1 MRVPPRWFR
10 RVVMAPLVVL
20 GVLLLFTT
28 VPVLALVAVVAS
40 AFLPGTWRGLRLLA
54 FALVYATVELVGLVT
69 LFGSWVASGL
79 GRSLRE
85 ERFVRFHY
93 AVLARAVDAVVRTA
107 MRLFHLE
114 VELESDVRGHPT
126 RPDRRPAIVAARH
139 AGPGDSFL
147 LVHGLIHR
155 SARRPRI
162 VLKDT
167 LQLDPFID
175 VLVSRLPSKFV
186 HPVPG
191 SGDQI
196 TPAIAELADT
206 MGPDDALVIFP
217 EGGNYTPRR
226 HRRAVE
232 RLRASGRESAAD
244 QAERLRYT
252 LPPRPAGIAAAMA
265 AAPEARVLLV
275 GHTGLDHLVTA
286 GDVWRGLPQDK
297 TLHVRWTPLAVD
309 AHGPEAVSAALMAA
323 WLEMD
328 EWIAGHRGED

>member
-1 MRVPPRWFR
+1 
-10 RVVMAPLVVL
+10 VVMAPLVVI

-28 VPVLALVAVVAS
+28 VPLLALVALVAS

-69 LFGSWVASGL
+69 LFGSWVGSGF
-79 GRSLRE
+79 GHSLPD

-93 AVLARAVDAVVRTA
+93 AVLGRAVDVVVRMA
-107 MRLFHLE
+107 MRLFHLQ

-167 LQLDPFID
+167 LQLDPLID
-175 VLVSRLPSKFV
+175 VLVNRLPSKFV

-191 SGDQI
+191 SGDQV
-196 TPAIAELADT
+196 TPAIAELAAS

-232 RLRASGRESAAD
+232 RLRASGRDSAAD
-244 QAERLRYT
+244 QAEQLRYT

-265 AAPEARVLLV
+265 AAPGARVLLV

-286 GDVWRGLPQDK
+286 HDVWRGLPQDK
-297 TLHVRWTPLAVD
+297 TLHVRWTPLVVDDDSSDAV
-309 AHGPEAVSAALMAA
+309 GAALLSA